1 MRKNN
6 SLFGLFLFFCA
17 EIHLLSSFFMIQ
29 LRIVLSAISTMEAIE
44 RMLLPLSNN
53 ICISHIN
60 FLLIFLGELCI
71 VSFGKSIFFSLYG
84 CRRLQWF
91 ALSMASCIEWTFN
104 LTNRALIWFCIVCLL
119 RHKVSEISFEFSPC
133 RERFN
138 KIRSRSFRRLIVC
151 VLQEPTAGS
160 YFS

>member
-60 FLLIFLGELCI
+60 FLLIFWGSYVLFHLE
-71 VSFGKSIFFSLYG
+71 
-84 CRRLQWF
+84 
-91 ALSMASCIEWTFN
+91 N
-104 LTNRALIWFCIVCLL
+104 
-119 RHKVSEISFEFSPC
+119 
-133 RERFN
+133 
-138 KIRSRSFRRLIVC
+138 RSFFLCMGVGGYNGLLFRWLLV
-151 VLQEPTAGS
+151 
-160 YFS
+160 